1 MLKTFRTRP
10 FGATTVLPAMLL
22 GVFILGACGD
32 DGEAKAKESADVLSD
47 YYYRMW
53 QPPSPDWEVRKV
65 RPGKDI
71 DVTVEAKVVSKGLTR
86 QIMARSRMEQME
98 IARMACPAYNDKIWS
113 QIGKK
118 QTVGIMLSGSAG
130 HIIKALCKRP

>member
-1 MLKTFRTRP
+1 MFRTFIIRP

-32 DGEAKAKESADVLSD
+32 DGEAKAKQSADVLSD

-71 DVTVEAKVVSKGLTR
+71 DVTVEAKVFTDGLTKK
-86 QIMARSRMEQME
+86 IMGRSRMEQME
-98 IARMACPAYNDKIWS
+98 IARMACPPTSDEIWS
-113 QIGKK
+113 KIDKK
-118 QTVGIMLSGSAG
+118 QSVGIMLSGSAG